1 MMSESDAV
9 SGLAEERAA
18 EAATKTTTVT
28 TLAFNLILYVIVV
41 ARAVVIQELRV
52 EESTL

>member
-18 EAATKTTTVT
+18 AATTKKETVA
-28 TLAFNLILYVIVV
+28 LALNFILCAIYVIVV
-41 ARAVVIQELRV
+41 AIRVWLVI
-52 EESTL
+52 

>member
-18 EAATKTTTVT
+18 EAATKTTTVA
-28 TLAFNLILYVIVV
+28 LAFNFILYVIVV
-41 ARAVVIQELRV
+41 AVSVWFVI
-52 EESTL
+52 S